1 MTTLYA
7 TFDGQVIRPDEPI
20 DLTPNTRLRVTI
32 EPAEV
37 KEPAKRPSS
46 FIRTALS
53 LQVEGPPDWSENIEK
68 YLYGDGARGDNEP
81 GRE

>member
-32 EPAEV
+32 EPAEAR
-37 KEPAKRPSS
+37 EPAKKSSS
-46 FIRTALS
+46 FIRTALL
-53 LQVEGPPDWSENIEK
+53 LQVEGPPDWSENLEK
-68 YLYGDGARGDNEP
+68 YLYGDGARGDDEP
-81 GRE
+81 GE

>member
-32 EPAEV
+32 ETAEAREPV
-37 KEPAKRPSS
+37 KRSSS

-53 LQVEGPPDWSENIEK
+53 LQVEGPPDWSENLEK
-68 YLYGDGARGDNEP
+68 YLYGDGARGDDES
-81 GRE
+81 GE